1 MKLRQ
6 FSKIFKEIMDDTEYN
21 RLIIIF
27 SDKENT
33 LNINKKFIKYHSI
46 DNGIL
51 TIVGGV
57 SGNKFYIDIEKIVY
71 LKLEK
76 QV

>member
-1 MKLRQ
+1 MKPRQ
-6 FSKIFKEIMDDTEYN
+6 FSKIFKEIIDDTEYN

-33 LNINKKFIKYHSI
+33 LNINKKFIKHHSN